1 MTTEQT
7 AFLISYATIHSA
19 AGDSAVSNA
28 VAQAHRVL
36 REEQVLAALQ
46 HTEDGEVVALIP
58 VTDAGNVVALD
69 QEGRLRFDL
78 SAEHLRERF
87 VAENMSLNMVA
98 DDGDSTAEVFSSL
111 TDDMDEGLFE
121 PEPVRVVEFSRR
133 GPWAARV
140 TSQILNA
147 DTEYVESGTWS
158 LYRYGT
164 DRPHMAISGG
174 AADRPIIELNLPQF
188 GHAWVEVTT
197 RSGATAMF
205 WPNSER
211 LTEPVLDV
219 AAIGTPESAELYRRM
234 LVEAD
239 GARNEL
245 HQLGALVVDI
255 KAAHRACMPEA
266 LGGVAGEQERLM
278 AFIRA
283 FDVPSELVEAAFESQ
298 TKGRR
303 FHPRGW
309 ASLIGELLVGGIS
322 EASALTRR
330 QRPLMRIEN
339 AVRARPL
346 LGAALSAAE
355 LTAGVALGRGRSRL
369 GRVLGRFLII
379 DALVDMVIWVVRLRR
394 R

>member
-1 MTTEQT
+1 
-7 AFLISYATIHSA
+7 
-19 AGDSAVSNA
+19 
-28 VAQAHRVL
+28 
-36 REEQVLAALQ
+36 
-46 HTEDGEVVALIP
+46 
-58 VTDAGNVVALD
+58 
-69 QEGRLRFDL
+69 
-78 SAEHLRERF
+78 
-87 VAENMSLNMVA
+87 
-98 DDGDSTAEVFSSL
+98 
-111 TDDMDEGLFE
+111 
-121 PEPVRVVEFSRR
+121 
-133 GPWAARV
+133 
-140 TSQILNA
+140 
-147 DTEYVESGTWS
+147 
-158 LYRYGT
+158 
-164 DRPHMAISGG
+164 
-174 AADRPIIELNLPQF
+174 
-188 GHAWVEVTT
+188 
-197 RSGATAMF
+197 
-205 WPNSER
+205 
-211 LTEPVLDV
+211 
-219 AAIGTPESAELYRRM
+219 
-234 LVEAD
+234 
-239 GARNEL
+239 
-245 HQLGALVVDI
+245 
-255 KAAHRACMPEA
+255 
-266 LGGVAGEQERLM
+266 M